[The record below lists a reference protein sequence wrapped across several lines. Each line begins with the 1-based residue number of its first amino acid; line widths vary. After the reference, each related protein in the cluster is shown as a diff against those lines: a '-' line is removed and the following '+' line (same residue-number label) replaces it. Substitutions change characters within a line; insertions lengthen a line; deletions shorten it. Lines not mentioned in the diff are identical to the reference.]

1 MILNNSEILA
11 RISSDNMIDFYSPYS
26 IKNSSYKIRIKK
38 IIEPK
43 TGKVIHLHEDTP
55 YLLQPSKILLFQST
69 EKIKLPDDI
78 TASYSAL
85 YSIASIGVLL
95 INASMI
101 EPDYT
106 GHLSGVLLNFSKQN
120 IAITPNYE
128 IAKLNFYKL
137 NEAPNEIVRET
148 ISDTDYL
155 ASIVKNSANNYHE
168 SFLDIEGLEQKIES
182 NVLGRAKTLLT
193 TSGVILAMLIVFAT
207 LEPLFSRWIWEK
219 TGLPTGTEKF
229 EIEKALLDIN
239 NSRGELEKMQ
249 KEKDN
254 IRDLQIQIDSLKQII
269 RNTKSEK

>member
-1 MILNNSEILA
+1 
-11 RISSDNMIDFYSPYS
+11 
-26 IKNSSYKIRIKK
+26 
-38 IIEPK
+38 
-43 TGKVIHLHEDTP
+43 
-55 YLLQPSKILLFQST
+55 
-69 EKIKLPDDI
+69 
-78 TASYSAL
+78 
-85 YSIASIGVLL
+85 
-95 INASMI
+95 MI
-101 EPDYT
+101 EPGYT

-137 NEAPNEIVRET
+137 DEAPNEIVRET
-148 ISDTDYL
+148 ISDTNYL

-168 SFLDIEGLEQKIES
+168 SFLDIEGLEKKIES